1 MSYTSYKKNQINDII
16 VIGGKNMLKEYR
28 LKNNITLEEL
38 AEKTGTSWR
47 NLQRIEN
54 GAYKNAKFETI
65 KKIMI
70 ALKITDKDIIKFI
83 KEKDQSPSLL
93 TLN

>member
-1 MSYTSYKKNQINDII
+1 
-16 VIGGKNMLKEYR
+16 MLKEYR

-83 KEKDQSPSLL
+83 KEKD
-93 TLN
+93 